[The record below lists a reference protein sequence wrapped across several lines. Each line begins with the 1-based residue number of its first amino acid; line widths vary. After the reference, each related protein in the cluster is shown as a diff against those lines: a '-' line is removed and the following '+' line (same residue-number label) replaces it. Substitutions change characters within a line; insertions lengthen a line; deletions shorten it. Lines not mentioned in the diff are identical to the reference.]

1 MSRGVRL
8 LLMLVIALPLFNGCT
23 VVRITEQQRL
33 RRPDMRFDAD
43 PFTRSII
50 GHIEAAREG
59 SIGGSDGEGAG
70 GCGCN

>member
-1 MSRGVRL
+1 MSRDLHL
-8 LLMLVIALPLFNGCT
+8 LSALVIATLLLNGCT

-33 RRPDMRFDAD
+33 WRPDMRFDTD
-43 PFTRSII
+43 PFSRSLV

>member
-1 MSRGVRL
+1 MPPRARL
-8 LLMLVIALPLFNGCT
+8 WSLLVIATSILNGCT

-43 PFTRSII
+43 PLSRSLV